1 MQKTLPARQIA
12 LFCACVL
19 PAYKL
24 VELPSL
30 LADFAKGGL
39 LLPALL
45 QFLLQFA
52 VLGAVLYVVCNGEG
66 TLLSRLE
73 QRLGKRLFIV
83 YALYAPFFLL
93 FTLLPILDL
102 EKFTYA
108 VFYDTAPTTFTFGVF
123 FLLCAFIGC
132 QTLTTV
138 GRFGDVALFLFP
150 VSFIALIIMAFP
162 ACDLSA
168 LLPVA
173 GVGGQTLLHSVKYTA
188 LPFSDVVILLPL
200 IAVLDYKK
208 GDGTKICIGYGVG
221 ALFTLLFLAVFY
233 GIFSTTAWREHYAF
247 TKIAQYFPA
256 LKVVGRLDLVF
267 IYLICSVLF
276 FYACLPVLYA
286 VRCVKGVFPNCSS
299 ALLSGGISLGLFLFT
314 LFCNKYYD
322 GIYRF
327 FGNTLYP
334 VFWVFGILLPFIL
347 LFFKGGKKR
356 EKNASK
362 K

>member
-12 LFCACVL
+12 LFCAFVL

-52 VLGAVLYVVCNGEG
+52 VLVAVLCVVCSGEG

-73 QRLGKRLFIV
+73 KRLGKGLLVV
-83 YALYAPFFLL
+83 YALYTLFFLL
-93 FTLLPILDL
+93 FSLLPILDL

-108 VFYDTAPTTFTFGVF
+108 VFFDTAPTTFAFGAF

-132 QTLTTV
+132 QSLKTV

-150 VSFIALIIMAFP
+150 ASLVALGIMAFP

-168 LLPVA
+168 LLPVT
-173 GVGGQTLLHSVKYTA
+173 GVGGQTLLHSIKYTA
-188 LPFSDVVILLPL
+188 LPFSDVALLLPL
-200 IAVLDYKK
+200 LAVVDYQK
-208 GDGTKICIGYGVG
+208 GDAKKICIGYGVG
-221 ALFTLLFLAVFY
+221 AFLTLFFLAVFY

-256 LKVVGRLDLVF
+256 LKVLGRLDLLF

-276 FYACLPVLYA
+276 FYACLPVLYS
-286 VRCVKGVFPNCSS
+286 VRCVKSIFPKCSS

-322 GIYRF
+322 GIYGF

-334 VFWVFGILLPFIL
+334 IFWVFGILLPLIL
-347 LFFKGGKKR
+347 LFFKGGKQR
-356 EKNASK
+356 ENHTSTK
-362 K
+362 